1 MKSSLFSY
9 WYEKKR
15 KKKTRV
21 NMIIWQMLSLI
32 LNFRSKLE
40 FDSFHEKYIAIEQ
53 VFFAFRYNVANCF
66 ITFSAHSIHCRQ
78 ICYCYCYWF
87 LFFFSD
93 KTSYQKKDDVSVQAR
108 QIKSQLES
116 KRERWKSFNQLYV
129 CIKSCFNHLRVI
141 IGWIVLLLILI
152 NFFYYYFNY

>member
-9 WYEKKR
+9 WYEKKK

-53 VFFAFRYNVANCF
+53 VFFFAFQYNVANCF
-66 ITFSAHSIHCRQ
+66 ITFSAHSTHCRQ
-78 ICYCYCYWF
+78 ICYCYRYCF
-87 LFFFSD
+87 FSFFF
-93 KTSYQKKDDVSVQAR
+93 
-108 QIKSQLES
+108 QIKQAIR
-116 KRERWKSFNQLYV
+116 KRMMYRFKRGKL
-129 CIKSCFNHLRVI
+129 NHSLKVKEK
-141 IGWIVLLLILI
+141 GGNLLT
-152 NFFYYYFNY
+152 NCTSV